1 MSKAKKTD
9 NQPAAESAASQ
20 QTAPSSEPAEQQEQ
34 QTQPLSREEELEQA
48 AKVAAQ
54 QMMEALKAS
63 QSAMQKATE
72 AETKAAQVQD
82 QLLRLQ
88 AEFDNYRKR
97 TTAERDG
104 AREDGFADALKL
116 MLPVLDNLER
126 AIASGE
132 ADSAITQG
140 VKMVYQQML
149 DTFGKKGLTEIDAL
163 GQKFDPHLHAAVM
176 QEPCEDESKHDTI
189 AEVMQKGYTYKD
201 RVLRYSAV
209 KVYM

>member
-9 NQPAAESAASQ
+9 NQPAAETEASQ
-20 QTAPSSEPAEQQEQ
+20 QTAPSSEQVEQPA
-34 QTQPLSREEELEQA
+34 QPLSREEELEQA

-63 QSAMQKATE
+63 QNAMQKATE

-132 ADSAITQG
+132 AESAITQG
-140 VKMVYQQML
+140 VKMVHQQML

-176 QEPCEDESKHDTI
+176 QEPCEEESKHDTI
-189 AEVMQKGYTYKD
+189 AEVMQKGYMYKD

>member
-9 NQPAAESAASQ
+9 NQPAAETEASQ
-20 QTAPSSEPAEQQEQ
+20 QTAPSSEQMEQPA
-34 QTQPLSREEELEQA
+34 QPLSREEELEQA

-63 QSAMQKATE
+63 QSAIKKATE

-132 ADSAITQG
+132 AESAITQG
-140 VKMVYQQML
+140 VKMVHQQML

-176 QEPCEDESKHDTI
+176 QEPCEEENKHDTI
-189 AEVMQKGYTYKD
+189 AEVMQKGYMYKD